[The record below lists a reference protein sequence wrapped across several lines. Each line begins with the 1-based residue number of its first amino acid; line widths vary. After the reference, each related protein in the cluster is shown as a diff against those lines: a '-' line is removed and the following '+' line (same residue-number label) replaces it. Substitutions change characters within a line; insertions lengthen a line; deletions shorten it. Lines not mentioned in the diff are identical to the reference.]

1 MIYTIPVISIIIC
14 IISILYYKIQLYY
27 RYTSRILRRLE
38 AMYRS
43 PVYTLY
49 SECISD
55 AVSIRTL
62 GNITQ
67 VYIQNKL
74 IKTLNE
80 YIQIHLYNNIA
91 SQWLNIRLQ
100 ILGCYITF
108 TLCLFA
114 ALSSCIHISYIPL
127 PAVNPALLGL
137 ALTYSLSIVGNL
149 SGLVS
154 SMAETEQEMVSVE
167 RVRQYLQLP
176 PEEPAALGDEGER
189 EGENVDKTAGT
200 VPPIITR
207 TSVVNGQ
214 LKRSYLSSFASR
226 YLPSYLSGAGG
237 GDSVGSGLD
246 MPLLDPE
253 YAEDDSDADDGVDD
267 EEEEGYILTQDL
279 VSLSSWKYLS
289 LASLF
294 KKPLS
299 TPSSAPPYDGP
310 LNNTATTLP
319 PQSIS
324 RSSSKVSQSDLKH
337 WPSAGHI
344 LFSNVSMRY
353 ATDLPY
359 ALQDLSFV
367 ISSGS
372 RVAIVG
378 RTGKP
383 YNSPST
389 LMSRISLEY

>member
-1 MIYTIPVISIIIC
+1 MIYTIPIISIIIC
-14 IISILYYKIQLYY
+14 IISILYYNIQLYY

-38 AMYRS
+38 SMYRS

-55 AVSIRTL
+55 AVSIRSL
-62 GNITQ
+62 GNITS

-74 IKTLNE
+74 IKALNE

-100 ILGCYITF
+100 VLGCYITF

-114 ALSSCIHISYIPL
+114 VLSSCIHISYIPL
-127 PAVNPALLGL
+127 PAVNPSLLGL

-154 SMAETEQEMVSVE
+154 SLVETEQEMVSVE
-167 RVRQYLQLP
+167 RVRQYLLLP
-176 PEEPAALGDEGER
+176 PEEPAALVDERGSDGE
-189 EGENVDKTAGT
+189 GVDKTAGT

-214 LKRSYLSSFASR
+214 HKRSYLSSFASR

-237 GDSVGSGLD
+237 GGDSIGSGLD

-253 YAEDDSDADDGVDD
+253 YAEDDSDAGDD
-267 EEEEGYILTQDL
+267 EEEEEGYVLTQDL

-294 KKPLS
+294 KKPSSTSLS
-299 TPSSAPPYDGP
+299 PLPYNSPDSIAM
-310 LNNTATTLP
+310 ATLV

-324 RSSSKVSQSDLKH
+324 RSGSKVSRSDLKH

-344 LFSNVSMRY
+344 LFSNVSMKY
-353 ATDLPY
+353 AADLPY
-359 ALQDLSFV
+359 ALKDLSFV

-372 RVAIVG
+372 RVAVVG
-378 RTGKP
+378 RTGKTH
-383 YNSPST
+383 YLPST
-389 LMSRISLEY
+389 LMCQVPIEY

>member
-1 MIYTIPVISIIIC
+1 MIYTIPIISIIIC
-14 IISILYYKIQLYY
+14 IISILYYNIQLYY

-38 AMYRS
+38 SMYRS

-55 AVSIRTL
+55 AVSIRSL
-62 GNITQ
+62 GNITS

-74 IKTLNE
+74 IKALNE

-100 ILGCYITF
+100 VLGCYITF

-114 ALSSCIHISYIPL
+114 VLSSCIHISYIPL
-127 PAVNPALLGL
+127 PAVNPSLLGL

-154 SMAETEQEMVSVE
+154 SLVETEQEMVSVE
-167 RVRQYLQLP
+167 RVKQYLQLP
-176 PEEPAALGDEGER
+176 PEESAALVDEGD
-189 EGENVDKTAGT
+189 GDGVDKTAGT
-200 VPPIITR
+200 VPPIIMR

-214 LKRSYLSSFASR
+214 HKRSYLSSFASR
-226 YLPSYLSGAGG
+226 YLPFYLSGAGGG
-237 GDSVGSGLD
+237 GDSVGSGLN

-253 YAEDDSDADDGVDD
+253 YAEDDSDAGDDEE

-294 KKPLS
+294 KKPSS
-299 TPSSAPPYDGP
+299 TPSSPLPYDGH
-310 LNNTATTLP
+310 LGNTMTTIA
-319 PQSIS
+319 PQSVPS
-324 RSSSKVSQSDLKH
+324 GSKVGRSDIKH

-353 ATDLPY
+353 AADLPY

-372 RVAIVG
+372 RVAVVG

-383 YNSPST
+383 YYSPSK
-389 LMSRISLEY
+389 LMRQIPLEY